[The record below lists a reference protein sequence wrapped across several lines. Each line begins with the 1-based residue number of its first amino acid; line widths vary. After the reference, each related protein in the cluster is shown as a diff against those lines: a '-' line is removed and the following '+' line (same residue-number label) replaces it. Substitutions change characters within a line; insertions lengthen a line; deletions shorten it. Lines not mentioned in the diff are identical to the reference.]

1 MCIQKSVFT
10 SCNIPTFELDAPDAG
25 EYSGPRSK
33 ISGAR
38 YLGDLKY
45 TVLYNKSTIT
55 MTQE

>member
-1 MCIQKSVFT
+1 MCIYKLQYS
-10 SCNIPTFELDAPDAG
+10 SATFELDAPDAG
-25 EYSGPRSK
+25 EYSGPCSK

-55 MTQE
+55 IMTQESQ